1 MDRGAWQATVHGVT
15 ESWTRL
21 SAHVR
26 SHTHTHTH
34 TQTIDKGWMNMESQG
49 CSSSLGL
56 ITPYNP
62 RPYTLY
68 PRDEGEGEGVAAAPR
83 EEERESCRGGHWQ
96 GQELQ

>member
-1 MDRGAWQATVHGVT
+1 MGSQKVGHDLVHMRART
-15 ESWTRL
+15 
-21 SAHVR
+21 
-26 SHTHTHTH
+26 HTHTHTH
-34 TQTIDKGWMNMESQG
+34 TQTIDKGWMNMEPQG